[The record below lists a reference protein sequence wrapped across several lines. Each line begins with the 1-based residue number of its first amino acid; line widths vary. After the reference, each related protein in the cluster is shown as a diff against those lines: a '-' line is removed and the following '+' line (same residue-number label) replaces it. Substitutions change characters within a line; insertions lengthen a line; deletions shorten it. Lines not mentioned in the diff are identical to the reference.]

1 MRKTHYREGGRCP
14 VDCGMPQLKHENYAY
29 CCDRILRRQYA
40 YDPSHTPQQSGGSD
54 PQQGTSYQQQTRS
67 MMPPPPPMAH
77 GAFPSTG
84 STGDPV
90 VSSHARGQ
98 LLSGG
103 KNQARQ
109 SPQMTTF
116 VSNTPHLSA
125 PLPSNRFTPRAS
137 TSHTPSGCFVPQT
150 PGSRRFVP
158 ATTTAGSR
166 VHSRAGNPNPAT
178 QNGQRTPFFPR
189 TRLG

>member
-1 MRKTHYREGGRCP
+1 MRELCLLLRP
-14 VDCGMPQLKHENYAY
+14 N
-29 CCDRILRRQYA
+29 LRRQYA
-40 YDPSHTPQQSGGSD
+40 YDPSHTQQSGGSD
-54 PQQGTSYQQQTRS
+54 PQQVTSYQQQTRS

-84 STGDPV
+84 STGDGV

-98 LLSGG
+98 LLSGEIS
-103 KNQARQ
+103 QVRQSPRQ
-109 SPQMTTF
+109 SPQVATF
-116 VSNTPHLSA
+116 VPNTPRLSA

-137 TSHTPSGCFVPQT
+137 TSHTPSAPSGCFVPRT

-158 ATTTAGSR
+158 AATTAGSR
-166 VHSRAGNPNPAT
+166 VHSRAGNPNPAV
-178 QNGQRTPFFPR
+178 QNGQRTPFFPG